1 MENTGIC
8 QEKIPAKAIEDY
20 NGRTLQKNRTDIS
33 LQNRSGTYC
42 MQYIRKEKAGY
53 EDVEKCGRQ
62 ALQGAFGGLK
72 C

>member
-8 QEKIPAKAIEDY
+8 QEKIPATAIEDY
-20 NGRTLQKNRTDIS
+20 NGRPLQKNRTDIS
-33 LQNRSGTYC
+33 LKNRSGTYC
-42 MQYIRKEKAGY
+42 MQDIRMGKVAY
-53 EDVEKCGRQ
+53 TYVEKCGRQ